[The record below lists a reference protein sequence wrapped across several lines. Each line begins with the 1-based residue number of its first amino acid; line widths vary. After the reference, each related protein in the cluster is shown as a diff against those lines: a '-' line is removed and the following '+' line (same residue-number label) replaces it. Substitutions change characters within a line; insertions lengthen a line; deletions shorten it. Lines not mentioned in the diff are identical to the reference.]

1 MGVSE
6 ENEAIAEAKK
16 KAGND
21 AFAKK
26 DLDEAVR
33 LYSEAI
39 ELDPSSYIYR
49 SNRSACYALQGKH
62 EMAREEAEAC
72 IKINPDFTKGYY
84 RLATAQTEMGE
95 IDAALETVKAGLGR
109 DPKNGDLLRQKRSL
123 MTKKTAASS
132 KAQRGGGGGGGP
144 GGGRIDPQVIQEF
157 QELSVQ
163 LGLTKRELAEVEAQ
177 LQATLRE
184 KKRGVLTRGELDRVE
199 DGTPMY
205 QSVGKMFLSQ
215 TKEEVTALLDAQQE
229 DKSKSETQLQSKQSY
244 LEKRLASE
252 QGNLNEIIKNIQAQG

>member
-1 MGVSE
+1 MAVSDE
-6 ENEAIAEAKK
+6 TKAIAEAKK

-26 DLDEAVR
+26 DLDEALR

-49 SNRSACYALQGKH
+49 SNRSACYALQGDH
-62 EMAREEAEAC
+62 EKAREEAEAC
-72 IKINPDFTKGYY
+72 IRINPDFTKGYY
-84 RLATAQTEMGE
+84 RLAAAQTDMGE
-95 IDAALETVKAGLGR
+95 IDAALGTVKAGLSR
-109 DPKNGDLLRQKRSL
+109 DPKNGDLLRQQRAL
-123 MTKKTAASS
+123 VMKKSAASS
-132 KAQRGGGGGGGP
+132 SKGQRGGGGGSGS
-144 GGGRIDPQVIQEF
+144 GRLDPQVIQEF

-177 LQATLRE
+177 LQANLRE
-184 KKRGVLTRGELDRVE
+184 AKRGVLTRGELERVG

-215 TKEEVTALLDAQQE
+215 TKEEISALLDGQRE
-229 DKSKSETQLQSKQSY
+229 SKSKSEAQLQSKLSY
-244 LEKRLASE
+244 LQKRLASE
-252 QGNLNEIIKNIQAQG
+252 QSNLDEIIKNIQAQA